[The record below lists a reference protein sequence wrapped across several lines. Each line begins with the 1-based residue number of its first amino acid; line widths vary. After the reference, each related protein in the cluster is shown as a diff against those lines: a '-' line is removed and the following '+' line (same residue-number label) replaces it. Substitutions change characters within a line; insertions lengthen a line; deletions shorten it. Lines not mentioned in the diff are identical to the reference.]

1 MNIVQDEAQNPR
13 ISKVKRRKLD
23 LEEILN
29 VGRNVEEQREL
40 PEHLEVQ
47 DLNTRRGEK
56 RYVKDVR
63 YASKL

>member
-29 VGRNVEEQREL
+29 VGRNVEEQKEL
-40 PEHLEVQ
+40 LEHLKVQ
-47 DLNTRRGEK
+47 DSNTRKGEEK
-56 RYVKDVR
+56 YVKDVR
-63 YASKL
+63 NAYKL